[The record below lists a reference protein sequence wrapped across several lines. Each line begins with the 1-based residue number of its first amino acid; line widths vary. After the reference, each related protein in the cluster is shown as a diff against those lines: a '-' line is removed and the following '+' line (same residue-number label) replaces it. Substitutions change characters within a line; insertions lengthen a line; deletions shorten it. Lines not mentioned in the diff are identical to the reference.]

1 MDREQFRDIKGYE
14 GMYQVSNYGRVK
26 SLYRTYENSRGQIRE
41 IPQRIL
47 KQKKNRCGY
56 MVCSLSNMGELKE
69 FLVHRLVASAFVS
82 KIDGKHDINHI
93 DGDKANNH
101 YSNLEWVTKSENTLH
116 AVRNNVSGFRD
127 QIFEN
132 LRKINAETSYKK
144 VYFSRGN
151 EVIVFNSVS
160 SAADKLGL
168 KRDNITRAIRKKQK
182 VSGWNVYGVKYANE
196 EVLFDGTMDNLVGST
211 VSES

>member
-26 SLYRTYENSRGQIRE
+26 SLDREYICARGQHRRVIG
-41 IPQRIL
+41 RIL

-56 MVCSLSNMGELKE
+56 MVCSLSNHQDLKE
-69 FLVHRLVASAFVS
+69 FLVHRLVASAFIS
-82 KIDGKHDINHI
+82 KIDGKYDVNHI
-93 DGDKANNH
+93 DGNKTNNH

-116 AVRNNVSGFRD
+116 AVKHNISGFRD
-127 QIFEN
+127 HVFEN

-144 VYFSRGN
+144 LYFSKGN

-182 VSGWNVYGVKYANE
+182 VGGWNVFGVKYANE
-196 EVLFDGTMDNLVGST
+196 EVLFDGTTDNLVGNM
-211 VSES
+211 VNES